1 MASMIK
7 PQGGFSMPKRKS
19 AKSGPYLSWLHELPC
34 LITRQYGVQAA
45 HLSFTNRAFGHYG
58 RGKGTKAGD
67 RWALPLSAELHDE
80 QHSGSEQ
87 AFWHRNGINPHLAC
101 VILWGVFSEVG
112 NDGLEEAVAII
123 MAGEFRL

>member
-1 MASMIK
+1 MIK
-7 PQGGFSMPKRKS
+7 PQGGFSIPKRRAVKS
-19 AKSGPYLSWLHELPC
+19 KPYLAWIHELPC

-58 RGKGTKAGD
+58 RGRQTKAGD
-67 RWALPLSAELHDE
+67 RWVLPLSPRMHDE
-80 QHSGSEQ
+80 QHSGSEE
-87 AFWHRNGINPHLAC
+87 AFWSRYGINPHLAC

-123 MAGEFRL
+123 NAGDFRL